1 MWYTPA
7 NAALAIASGLFLYAT
22 RQRIELAEPG
32 IPREKP
38 PFIYILQRKTG
49 GDGVPGEGRG
59 GEVRGG
65 PAARTQQ
72 NTGGVGFLVATATS
86 PSHLPH
92 ERKYHATY

>member
-38 PFIYILQRKTG
+38 PFIYMQQSKTG
-49 GDGVPGEGRG
+49 GDGVPGVGEG

-72 NTGGVGFLVATATS
+72 NTGGVGLLVAPATC
-86 PSHLPH
+86 PSHLRH
-92 ERKYHATY
+92 